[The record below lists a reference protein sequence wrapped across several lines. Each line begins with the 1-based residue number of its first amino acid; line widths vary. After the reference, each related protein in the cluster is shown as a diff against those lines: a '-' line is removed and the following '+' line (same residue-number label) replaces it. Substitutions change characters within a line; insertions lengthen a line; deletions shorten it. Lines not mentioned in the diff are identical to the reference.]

1 MTAQLIGPG
10 TVPESATSSI
20 IDLGG
25 LTRDTTQSTTA
36 ESGTGLKRTMNL
48 RSVTLMGLAY
58 MTPII
63 ALGTFGVIAED
74 SHGAAAMS
82 YLLATIAMLFTAN
95 SYGRMSVLHPES
107 GSAYTYVGKT
117 ISRKL
122 GFLV

>member
-10 TVPESATSSI
+10 TIPESATSSI

-63 ALGTFGVIAED
+63 ALGTFGVIA
-74 SHGAAAMS
+74 
-82 YLLATIAMLFTAN
+82 
-95 SYGRMSVLHPES
+95 
-107 GSAYTYVGKT
+107 
-117 ISRKL
+117 
-122 GFLV
+122 